1 MDGLLLNTETF
12 YTIVQEQCLR
22 RFNKPFTWELKA
34 SLCDLL
40 AYPTLA
46 CTTGVVCYHT
56 TVAPAAPFAA
66 SLAPGGNQGQV
77 TQAARDSCA
86 LCVAPVPRN
95 GCRLTAL
102 ALGAARKR

>member
-40 AYPTLA
+40 A
-46 CTTGVVCYHT
+46 
-56 TVAPAAPFAA
+56 
-66 SLAPGGNQGQV
+66 
-77 TQAARDSCA
+77 
-86 LCVAPVPRN
+86 
-95 GCRLTAL
+95 
-102 ALGAARKR
+102 